1 MNYYEW
7 LGELDSA
14 EINFPD
20 LEFNG
25 FWMVEGKP
33 VIGWTDYMIAVYMCA
48 ATPRFEFGMA
58 LNSWPIFS
66 PAMQALME
74 RLTPGVI
81 QFLPFRFQRLN
92 GKDQV
97 AGYCVGQIL
106 RVVDCLDRQRTSV
119 RNNWEPINAGG
130 DFGVMRPFAL
140 SRSGIGDE
148 KLFRIQGK
156 RGTIVIREDVRHA
169 IESAGFSGQRFD
181 LIECSG

>member
-106 RVVDCLDRQRTSV
+106 RVVDCLDRHRTQV
-119 RNNWEPINAGG
+119 DNNWQPINSYG
-130 DFGVMRPFAL
+130 DFGVLRPFVL
-140 SRSGIGDE
+140 SRSLIGDE
-148 KLFRIQGK
+148 KLFRIQGNCG
-156 RGTIVIREDVRHA
+156 RIVIREDVRHA
-169 IESAGFSGQRFD
+169 IESAGFGGQRFD
-181 LIECSG
+181 PVECSD